1 MPNIVWDDSWN
12 TNNELIDTQHHELV
26 RIVNKINGNDND
38 VLEIVELLINYSAVH
53 FADEE
58 ALMTDAY
65 YLNTEYKAHKVEH
78 NLLKHT
84 LLDFSFLL
92 SYMMGD
98 AKKFKLQAR
107 VFKSF
112 VTVWFSTHF
121 LLSDKKFTDW
131 LKTRGGA
138 DASS

>member
-1 MPNIVWDDSWN
+1 MSNIVWDDSWN

-26 RIVNKINGNDND
+26 RIVNNINIENNHI
-38 VLEIVELLINYSAVH
+38 LETVESLIDYSAVH
-53 FADEE
+53 FTDEE
-58 ALMTDAY
+58 ALMMSVGYTESD
-65 YLNTEYKAHKVEH
+65 YLAHKAEH

-92 SYMMGD
+92 SYMMED
-98 AKKFKLQAR
+98 KKKFKLQTR
-107 VFKSF
+107 VFKNF
-112 VTVWFSTHF
+112 VAVWFSTHF

-138 DASS
+138 DAGS